1 MDVLLTQAMELK
13 NLELSFKISLKQWR
27 MSPQL
32 VIMMSIVTDHQ
43 YILISMIQT
52 MTMMNKDPLLIK
64 FHWFSVVFGM
74 GKNRVKFPTI
84 SQYSLTWTMT
94 QLTYKVRPQ
103 HRSSQICQHLS
114 FLTFSIIPLK
124 LKKENLRE
132 LKDSIESSKNK
143 RLVGV

>member
-52 MTMMNKDPLLIK
+52 MTMMNKDHLLI
-64 FHWFSVVFGM
+64 
-74 GKNRVKFPTI
+74 VKSP
-84 SQYSLTWTMT
+84 
-94 QLTYKVRPQ
+94 
-103 HRSSQICQHLS
+103 
-114 FLTFSIIPLK
+114 
-124 LKKENLRE
+124 
-132 LKDSIESSKNK
+132 
-143 RLVGV
+143 